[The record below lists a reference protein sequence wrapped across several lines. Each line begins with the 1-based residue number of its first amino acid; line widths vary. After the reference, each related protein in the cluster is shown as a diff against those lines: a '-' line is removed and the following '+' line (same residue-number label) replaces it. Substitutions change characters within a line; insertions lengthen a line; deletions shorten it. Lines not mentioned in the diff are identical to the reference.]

1 MSEPFLQKYTPRYL
15 RDFQFDTSFLHAM
28 QNLLTLDF
36 LNILFIGNIGTG
48 KTSII
53 NALINEYYFPIN
65 NDSLAENNKL
75 SKACIKLSKD
85 ENCYNNIN
93 KNKEYIDKI
102 ATNVLYIN
110 NLCEQGISYYRSEVK
125 TFCQTACTI
134 PNKKKI
140 LVLDDLDMVNIQS
153 QQVFRNCI
161 DSYGSNIH
169 CIASCT
175 NTQKVINSIQSRT
188 TIIHLYPL
196 SCDAQMNI
204 VNHICE
210 KENIEVT
217 PEMKHHLIRISDNST
232 SMLINYLEK
241 CKLVDCKITKETVE
255 KISTNISYYIFDT
268 YTNLCI
274 AKKSYDA
281 IMLLYNLFDKGYSII
296 DIFDSYFCYIK
307 QTDSI
312 EDEKKYAIICFIS
325 NYITIFYNTHE
336 DEIELAVFTKNIID
350 VVA

>member
-1 MSEPFLQKYTPRYL
+1 MSAPFLQKYTPRYL

-53 NALINEYYFPIN
+53 NALITEYYFPLN
-65 NDSLAENNKL
+65 NHILVENDKH
-75 SKACIKLSKD
+75 
-85 ENCYNNIN
+85 ENYYTIN
-93 KNKEYIDKI
+93 KNKEYMDKI
-102 ATNVLYIN
+102 EANVLYIN

-196 SCDAQMNI
+196 SCAAHMNI
-204 VNHICE
+204 VNYICE
-210 KENIEVT
+210 QENIDIT
-217 PEMKHHLIRISDNST
+217 PDMKHHLIRISDNST

-307 QTDSI
+307 QTDSLA
-312 EDEKKYAIICFIS
+312 DEKKYAIICFIS

>member
-1 MSEPFLQKYTPRYL
+1 MSPPFLQKYTPHYL
-15 RDFQFDTSFLHAM
+15 RDFQFSAQFLDAM
-28 QNLLTLDF
+28 QNMLTLDF

-53 NALINEYYFPIN
+53 NAIINEYYFPIHKDN
-65 NDSLAENNKL
+65 SKL
-75 SKACIKLSKD
+75 SDSKLSD
-85 ENCYNNIN
+85 SNM
-93 KNKEYIDKI
+93 D
-102 ATNVLYIN
+102 TNVLYIN
-110 NLCEQGISYYRSEVK
+110 NLNEQGISYYRSEVK
-125 TFCQTACTI
+125 TFCQTACSI

-140 LVLDDLDMVNIQS
+140 LVIDDLDMVNIQS

-161 DSYGSNIH
+161 DSYGANIH

-188 TIIHLYPL
+188 TVVRLYPL
-196 SCDAQMNI
+196 SSEAQMRI

-210 KENIEVT
+210 KENIDIT
-217 PEMKHHLIRISDNST
+217 KQMKQHLLRISDNST

-241 CKLVDCKITKETVE
+241 CKLVDCEITEHTIE
-255 KISTNISYYIFDT
+255 NISTNISYYIFDK
-268 YTNLCI
+268 YTTLCASNNL
-274 AKKSYDA
+274 YDA
-281 IMLLYNLFDKGYSII
+281 ILMLYTLFDKGYSII

-307 QTDSI
+307 QTDSV

-336 DEIELAVFTKNIID
+336 DEIELAIFTKNIID
-350 VVA
+350 VLS